1 MRAAHRLRHQPVRR
15 HLAAPVGRVGGR
27 DLSAARLH
35 GGEAAGGDDGEQVI
49 ALGCAGPTVVHG
61 LLKITPPPVGDVIV
75 VQGAGPVGLA
85 SAMYANLA
93 GAAKVVLV
101 GGPASR
107 LELALDLGAC
117 DMALDIFQVPDAA
130 ERTARVLAETTA
142 GRGEDL
148 T

>member
-1 MRAAHRLRHQPVRR
+1 M
-15 HLAAPVGRVGGR
+15 
-27 DLSAARLH
+27 
-35 GGEAAGGDDGEQVI
+35 
-49 ALGCAGPTVVHG
+49 VHG

-101 GGPASR
+101 GGPARR